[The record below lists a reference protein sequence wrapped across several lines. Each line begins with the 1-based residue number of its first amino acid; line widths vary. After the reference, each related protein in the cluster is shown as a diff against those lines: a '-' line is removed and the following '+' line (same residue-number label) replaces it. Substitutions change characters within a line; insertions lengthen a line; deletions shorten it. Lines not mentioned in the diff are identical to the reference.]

1 MMSEIRCDIVS
12 AETEIY
18 SGNVTLIVASGV
30 AGELGIH
37 PRHAPLMT
45 QLRPGPVRVVPVE
58 GEELVYFVGG
68 GVLEVMPHLIT
79 VLADT
84 AIRADDLDEAAAIR
98 AKEEAERQISER
110 TSEME
115 FLEAELM
122 LKNALAQLRAVELV
136 RLRGKKIKQP

>member
-1 MMSEIRCDIVS
+1 MKPEIRCDIVS

-18 SGNVTLIVASGV
+18 SGNVSLVVASGV

-45 QLRPGPVRVVPVE
+45 QLKPGPIRVVPVV
-58 GEELVYFVGG
+58 GEELVYFIGG
-68 GVLEVMPHLIT
+68 GLLEVMPHMVT

-84 AIRADDLDEAAAIR
+84 ALRADDLDEAAAIR
-98 AKEEAERQISER
+98 AKEEAERQLAER
-110 TSEME
+110 TSEIE
-115 FLEAELM
+115 FLEAEIM

-136 RLRGKKIKQP
+136 RLRGKQIKQP

>member
-1 MMSEIRCDIVS
+1 MKSEIHCDIVS

-18 SGNVTLIVASGV
+18 SGNVSLLVASGV
-30 AGELGIH
+30 DGELGIH

-45 QLRPGPVRVVPVE
+45 RLRPGLIRVVPVD
-58 GEELVYFVGG
+58 GKELVYFVGG

-79 VLADT
+79 VPADT
-84 AIRADDLDEAAAIR
+84 ALRADDLDEAAAIR
-98 AKEEAERQISER
+98 AKEAAEHQLAER

-136 RLRGKKIKQP
+136 RRQGKKIKQP

>member
-1 MMSEIRCDIVS
+1 MKSEIHCDIVS

-18 SGNVTLIVASGV
+18 SGNVSLLVASGV
-30 AGELGIH
+30 DGELGIH

-45 QLRPGPVRVVPVE
+45 RLRPGLIRVVPVD
-58 GEELVYFVGG
+58 GKELVYFVGG

-84 AIRADDLDEAAAIR
+84 ALRADDLDEAAAIR
-98 AKEEAERQISER
+98 AKEAAEHQLAER

-136 RLRGKKIKQP
+136 RRQGKKIKQP

>member
-1 MMSEIRCDIVS
+1 MKSEIHCDIVS

-18 SGNVTLIVASGV
+18 SGKVSLLVASGV
-30 AGELGIH
+30 DGELGIH

-45 QLRPGPVRVVPVE
+45 RLRPGLIRVVPVD
-58 GEELVYFVGG
+58 GKELVYFVGG

-84 AIRADDLDEAAAIR
+84 ALRADDLDEAAAIR
-98 AKEEAERQISER
+98 AKEAAEHQLAER

-136 RLRGKKIKQP
+136 RRQGKKIKQP